1 MAATTAWKTAGPSDR
16 RCYDVKD
23 DEADGSS
30 SSSGDDVIAKCGRL
44 LQSDAFCL
52 MLSGMTGL
60 KLHPLAPD
68 DSSASED
75 EGQEQPTTSAS
86 NGDDDKKAKVTDTS
100 IDAHSFAQYTYY
112 FL

>member
-1 MAATTAWKTAGPSDR
+1 M
-16 RCYDVKD
+16 D
-23 DEADGSS
+23 DEADG

-86 NGDDDKKAKVTDTS
+86 NGDDDKKAKVTNTTCPF
-100 IDAHSFAQYTYY
+100 ICAVEMIM
-112 FL
+112 

>member
-1 MAATTAWKTAGPSDR
+1 M
-16 RCYDVKD
+16 D
-23 DEADGSS
+23 DEAD
-30 SSSGDDVIAKCGRL
+30 SSGDDVISKCGRL

-86 NGDDDKKAKVTDTS
+86 NGDDAKKAKVTNTS
-100 IDAHSFAQYTYY
+100 ASICAVDMII
-112 FL
+112 